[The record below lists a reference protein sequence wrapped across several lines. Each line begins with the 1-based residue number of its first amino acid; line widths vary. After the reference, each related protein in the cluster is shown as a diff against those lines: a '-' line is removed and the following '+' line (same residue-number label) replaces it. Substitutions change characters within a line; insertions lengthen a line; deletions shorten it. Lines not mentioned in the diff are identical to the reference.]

1 MTDDI
6 DLAVDNVKK
15 GLDFSFKNYR
25 KFFPEMLKVTVL
37 SAGIVFGAVI
47 IIALLFYAVFATG
60 SGLEQTW
67 LTIAVLIAFAI
78 IVILAMTFTSS
89 AVESVVY
96 NIMDRWGKKTRII
109 PNFKKNF
116 KPIFF
121 YTLALIAINIV
132 VFIPVIIIAI
142 AIAVG
147 GVESALSSIFGELFI
162 RIYQF
167 VAGMIVA
174 FILQFALFELIIAR
188 TGVIASI
195 KKSYSIAKKTF
206 IPTVVFDILAW
217 VVGFVASL
225 IWIIVLL
232 VVALILG
239 LIAFVIVSGIVGSEA
254 LILPII
260 AFVVLLLLI
269 FVIISTAVEL
279 TVTLPMK
286 YFYWK
291 KAREIK

>member
-225 IWIIVLL
+225 VLIIVLL